1 MVALFRL
8 QPPPAVRLVIALYPL
23 AVEAHADLSRHHLD
37 DELLENILLAII
49 IKMTDTDNGNPITSQ
64 KPLISDVLGFSKSTE
79 KIISCI
85 EKACGAIYRPI
96 GTRLEA
102 DAEAYKIKKIDGAK
116 SESKNK
122 SLLDAVNT
130 KIEIKRIEFNEKI
143 SIESRAQEK
152 KRHSEIKKL
161 KNLDNCAAAAIS
173 NTSDDDISDTALD
186 PNLDWLEEWVT
197 HAERANSTDM
207 QEMWGRILSG
217 EVKQPGSFSIKSLT
231 VLSKLSHEEAELF
244 EKLCNLLCHF
254 FDRPILVTGSGKSS
268 LLHQILPN
276 SSIDIELNEF
286 GISASSLMT
295 LKDAG
300 LIFTETLVFGNT
312 SKEDEIYLSYQ
323 KHKFSLFAKHGKPHL
338 LGYALTPVGSELS
351 TLTAPVYHKQY
362 EETLINAMGIGFKIK
377 QRSI

>member
-1 MVALFRL
+1 MA
-8 QPPPAVRLVIALYPL
+8 
-23 AVEAHADLSRHHLD
+23 
-37 DELLENILLAII
+37 
-49 IKMTDTDNGNPITSQ
+49 DTDNGNPITIH
-64 KPLISDVLGFSKSTE
+64 KPLISDALGFSKSTE

-102 DAEAYKIKKIDGAK
+102 DAEAYKIKKIENAK

-122 SLLDAVNT
+122 SLLDAANT
-130 KIEIKRIEFNEKI
+130 KIDIKRIESNEKA
-143 SIESRAQEK
+143 SIESRAQER

-161 KNLDNCAAAAIS
+161 KNLDNCVAAAIS
-173 NTSDDDISDTALD
+173 DTSDDDISDTALD
-186 PNLDWLEEWVT
+186 PNLDWLEEWIA

-217 EVKQPGSFSIKSLT
+217 EIKQPGSFSIKSLT

-244 EKLCNLLCHF
+244 EKLCNLLCHY
-254 FDRPILVTGSGKSS
+254 FDKPIIVTGSGKSS

-276 SSIDIELNEF
+276 SSTHIELNEF

-295 LKDAG
+295 LKEAG
-300 LIFTETLVFGNT
+300 LIFTETLGFGDL
-312 SKEDEIYLSYQ
+312 SKGDEIYLSYQ
-323 KHKFSLFAKHGKPHL
+323 NNKFHLFAKYGKPHL

-351 TLTAPVYHKQY
+351 TLTTPVYHKKY
-362 EETLINAMGIGFKIK
+362 EDTLITAMGTGFKIK